1 LIHSTTSLGHRQH
14 LDEELAFFV
23 FGTILSEG
31 RGYSTSSPAAAP
43 PPHVPWAEV
52 NYTLL
57 LY

>member
-1 LIHSTTSLGHRQH
+1 
-14 LDEELAFFV
+14 
-23 FGTILSEG
+23 LSEG